1 MLKSCFH
8 ADISPS
14 LAESIL
20 IKQKP
25 ASYLVRQGDRDPSK
39 LILSFYK
46 DGRTKHIVIPDFGTE
61 GCNRRLVKDRLEDTS
76 YEVDKL
82 LVSYDCRHPVVP
94 FIPVSPVPQWKKR
107 NTELSGGPGRCS
119 ICPAVGD
126 PKKMV
131 RHLQNHQVKLCHNCD
146 KYVMSSDFSYHSKKC
161 IFDREKLL
169 TCPHDKCDFSTFHK
183 GNLAKHEMVVHSKPF
198 VCEVNECDKKFGK
211 REQLEKHMKKHEKR
225 NNKEKVKRTYVNNS
239 DHCCQICGEVFGSLS
254 TKYLY
259 VTQY

>member
-131 RHLQNHQVKLCHNCD
+131 RLQNHQVKLCHNCD
-146 KYVMSSDFSYHSKKC
+146 
-161 IFDREKLL
+161 
-169 TCPHDKCDFSTFHK
+169 T
-183 GNLAKHEMVVHSKPF
+183 
-198 VCEVNECDKKFGK
+198 
-211 REQLEKHMKKHEKR
+211 
-225 NNKEKVKRTYVNNS
+225 
-239 DHCCQICGEVFGSLS
+239 
-254 TKYLY
+254 
-259 VTQY
+259 